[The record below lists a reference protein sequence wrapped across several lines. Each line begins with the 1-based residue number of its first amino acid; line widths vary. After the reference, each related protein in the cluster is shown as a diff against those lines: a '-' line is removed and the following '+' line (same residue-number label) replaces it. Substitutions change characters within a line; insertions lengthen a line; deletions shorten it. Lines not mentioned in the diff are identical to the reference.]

1 MAHEAVTSLEALGGQ
16 KTHIAML
23 SGEYPPRWGG
33 MGSTVFHLSGA
44 LAKMGHKITVI
55 TRNEAKARKDPTL
68 IPKQDGVTVRMVK
81 WAKIPMAFT
90 RSYGRHALKEL
101 LALHKREP
109 VDAVHVHAPMISWT
123 PKQFAKVRN
132 EIGNVTTSLHGSWL
146 GERDGMVRAAKY
158 GESATWKNP
167 NDLAILL
174 TAKHYAKYERAAVH
188 GSTVCV
194 PNSEATKRDFES
206 RYNPPKNWRAE
217 VVRWGVDVEMFR
229 PQNHDD
235 EDSQIAH
242 EKMRNRYGQPDEVAL
257 SGGAE
262 TNTPLLIAVG
272 RLAGRKGFRTLL
284 RAMPEILSKNSGA
297 HLVIVGRGHMRKTL
311 LKQAKKLGIENAV
324 TIESGMAFADLAQL
338 FRSADLC
345 VYPSLY
351 EGQGLIPLE
360 SMASGTPCATVN
372 DGPLPEMVDES
383 VGALFEVGSPK
394 SLANEVNNLLAD
406 TEKRAMFAEAGRKRV
421 VSEYTY
427 DLNAI
432 KYANFYAE

>member
-1 MAHEAVTSLEALGGQ
+1 
-16 KTHIAML
+16 
-23 SGEYPPRWGG
+23 
-33 MGSTVFHLSGA
+33 
-44 LAKMGHKITVI
+44 
-55 TRNEAKARKDPTL
+55 
-68 IPKQDGVTVRMVK
+68 
-81 WAKIPMAFT
+81 
-90 RSYGRHALKEL
+90 
-101 LALHKREP
+101 
-109 VDAVHVHAPMISWT
+109 
-123 PKQFAKVRN
+123 
-132 EIGNVTTSLHGSWL
+132 VTTSLHGSWL

-262 TNTPLLIAVG
+262 TNTPLLLAVG

>member
-1 MAHEAVTSLEALGGQ
+1 
-16 KTHIAML
+16 ML

-44 LAKMGHKITVI
+44 LAKMGHKVTVI
-55 TRNEAKARKDPTL
+55 TRSDPKARRDSSL
-68 IPKQDGVTVRMVK
+68 IPKQDGVNVRMVK

-90 RSYGRHALKEL
+90 RSYGKHALKDL
-101 LALHKREP
+101 LALHQRDP

-123 PKQFAKVRN
+123 PKQFAKVRA

-146 GERDGMVRAAKY
+146 GERDGMVRAAKF

-174 TAKHYAKYERAAVH
+174 TAKYYAKYERAAVR
-188 GSTVCV
+188 GSTICV
-194 PNSEATKRDFES
+194 PNSEATKRDFEL
-206 RYNPPKNWRAE
+206 RYNPPENWRAE

-242 EKMRNRYGQPDEVAL
+242 EEMRRRFGQPDELAL
-257 SGGAE
+257 SGSAE
-262 TNTPLLIAVG
+262 TKTPLLLAVG

-284 RAMPEILSKNSGA
+284 RSMPKIIAENPKT

-324 TIESGMAFADLAQL
+324 TIESGMPFSALAQL

-360 SMASGTPCATVN
+360 AMASGTPCATVD

-383 VGALFEVGSPK
+383 VGALFEVGDPE
-394 SLANEVNNLLAD
+394 SLAREVNLLLSNP
-406 TEKRAMFAEAGRKRV
+406 EKRALFAEAGRKRV
-421 VSEYTY
+421 ISEYTY
-427 DLNAI
+427 DLNAA
-432 KYANFYAE
+432 KYAEFYSQ